1 MQTEK
6 IDRRRY
12 LKYIASFV
20 IGAVLAGGSVAA
32 YYASTG
38 PAKEVI
44 TRTVTTTVTGP
55 ATTVTR
61 TVTVT
66 ATPPPTPTP
75 TPSPTPT
82 PTPTPPPTPPSP
94 TPLPDKIVVGFTDP
108 LSGALAYD
116 GREFFLGHRIAEK
129 WINEIYGGVQLRGK
143 RLKIELKY
151 YDDETKKELV
161 VSLYERLIT
170 VDKVHVLM
178 APYGST
184 LTFAAAPIIERY
196 KVIALAGGAAS
207 DIIYTQHGY
216 RYLVQTL
223 CPASRYHHSVME
235 MVKSL
240 DPNARI
246 SLIYKDDEFLR
257 LVASG
262 VRERAKALGLTIVS
276 DKSFP
281 PGAKDLTPLLTE
293 VAPLKPDVIITG
305 QHTGEV
311 EFVAKQI
318 MDFGINPK
326 LLAMVGP
333 FTDAFLKAFG
343 TYAEGLV
350 YPSQWEPGMGYS
362 PDAAKKLGIE
372 WFGPTQ
378 DQVFKI
384 FSELAPG
391 REMNYL
397 QAIGAQP
404 LLVLARAI
412 EKAQSLDSDAIRRVL
427 NDMHIMTPFG
437 IFKIDPATGLQ
448 IGLKMP
454 AVQIQ
459 GGKRVV
465 VWPPDVATG
474 KPYYPIPTWS
484 EKKSGKLAIP

>member
-1 MQTEK
+1 MQTGK
-6 IDRRRY
+6 INRRTY
-12 LKYIASFV
+12 LKYIGSFV
-20 IGAVLAGGSVAA
+20 IGAVIASGTVAA
-32 YYASTG
+32 YYASIA
-38 PAKEVI
+38 PAKEIV
-44 TRTVTTTVTGP
+44 TKTVTTTITGP
-55 ATTVTR
+55 TTTVTQ
-61 TVTVT
+61 TVTV
-66 ATPPPTPTP
+66 TPTP
-75 TPSPTPT
+75 TPAPTPA
-82 PTPTPPPTPPSP
+82 P
-94 TPLPDKIVVGFTDP
+94 PLPDKIVVGFTDP

-116 GREFFLGHRIAEK
+116 GKEFFLGHKIAEK
-129 WINEIYGGVQLRGK
+129 WINDIYGGLEIRGK
-143 RLKIELKY
+143 KVKIELKY

-170 VDKVHVLM
+170 VDKVHVLL

-184 LTFAAAPIIERY
+184 LTFAAAPIIEKY
-196 KVIALAGGAAS
+196 KMIALAGGAAS

-216 RYLVQTL
+216 KYLVQTL
-223 CPASRYHHSVME
+223 CPASRYHSAVVE
-235 MVKSL
+235 MVKTL
-240 DPNARI
+240 EPNAKI

-276 DKSFP
+276 DRSFP

-293 VAPLKPDVIITG
+293 ITPLKPDVIITG
-305 QHTGEV
+305 QHTGEI

-333 FTDAFLKAFG
+333 FTDVFLKAFG
-343 TYAEGLV
+343 TLAEGLV

-362 PDAAKKLGIE
+362 PDVAKRQGIE

-384 FSELAPG
+384 FNELAPG
-391 REMNYL
+391 KEINYL

-404 LLVLARAI
+404 LLILARAI
-412 EKAQSLDSDAIRRVL
+412 EKAQSLDSDTIRKVL
-427 NDMHIMTPFG
+427 NDMHIMTAFG

-454 AVQIQ
+454 VVQIQ
-459 GGKRVV
+459 GGKKVV

-484 EKKSGKLAIP
+484 EKKAGKLAVP